1 MAVAHIGHAELGVTD
16 LEASRRF
23 FTETIGLS
31 VSQEDEDRIFLRAWQ
46 DWDHHTLILKRFER
60 QSPET
65 YFTYGTPI
73 RPITAAPGAV
83 SRYS

>member
-31 VSQEDEDRIFLRAWQ
+31 VSQEDEDRVFLRAWQ

-60 QSPET
+60 SVVEHVVGAGAAR
-65 YFTYGTPI
+65 YFERHVPLLL
-73 RPITAAPGAV
+73 
-83 SRYS
+83 